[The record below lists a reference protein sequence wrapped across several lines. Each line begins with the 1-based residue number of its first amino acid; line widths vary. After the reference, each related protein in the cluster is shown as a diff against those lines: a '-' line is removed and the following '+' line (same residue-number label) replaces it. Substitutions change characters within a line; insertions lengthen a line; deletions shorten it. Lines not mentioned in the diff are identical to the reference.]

1 MRKFLIFTTIVL
13 LFALATQEKV
23 HNKTKKN
30 KTKTFNNSKLFN
42 LTKIC
47 KRGEF
52 LNTTTKKCQKFKKP
66 VRTHFK
72 FVNQTNCTKGY
83 KLHCTSKK
91 NGNKT
96 SKFCTCRVQIP
107 AKRTYRPLKPVCP
120 KGYVYKCDYGYSSG
134 HIKYIGRIYRR
145 PKCSCQE
152 NTKKVDVSY
161 SCPEKFSL
169 RCKKNYLGIENCE
182 CVESK
187 E

>member
-1 MRKFLIFTTIVL
+1 MRKFLIFATIVL

-52 LNTTTKKCQKFKKP
+52 LNTTTKKCQKLKKP
-66 VRTHFK
+66 SRTHFK
-72 FVNQTNCTKGY
+72 LVNQTNCTKGF

-96 SKFCTCRVQIP
+96 STYCTCRPQFPIHI
-107 AKRTYRPLKPVCP
+107 THRPVLPKCK
-120 KGYVYKCDYGYSSG
+120 KGYVLKCDYGFG
-134 HIKYIGRIYRR
+134 KIGKLHRR
-145 PKCSCQE
+145 PRCSCVE
-152 NTKKVDVSY
+152 NKKEVDVTY
-161 SCPEKFSL
+161 SCPEKFTL
-169 RCKKNYLGIENCE
+169 RCKKNFLGIEKCE